1 MFHLS
6 ISHIYTCIAL
16 LSYLTCTSSYISSFI
31 VPSKTFRASTSKV
44 LPKPEQIRSNKRLS
58 HSTRLYNDWTSN
70 DSSSGSGSMERL
82 EFTISPSGLVTEKV
96 TGVTG
101 PSCKIVT
108 EEINKMLGEVLEVEE
123 TSEMYEETVTETNVV
138 EDKGT
143 W

>member
-1 MFHLS
+1 M
-6 ISHIYTCIAL
+6 
-16 LSYLTCTSSYISSFI
+16 
-31 VPSKTFRASTSKV
+31 
-44 LPKPEQIRSNKRLS
+44 RLS
-58 HSTRLYNDWTSN
+58 NDW
-70 DSSSGSGSMERL
+70 SSGGDAGGGSMERL

-123 TSEMYEETVTETNVV
+123 TSEMYEETISETNVV
-138 EDKGT
+138 EEKAS

>member
-1 MFHLS
+1 MLG
-6 ISHIYTCIAL
+6 
-16 LSYLTCTSSYISSFI
+16 
-31 VPSKTFRASTSKV
+31 
-44 LPKPEQIRSNKRLS
+44 NS